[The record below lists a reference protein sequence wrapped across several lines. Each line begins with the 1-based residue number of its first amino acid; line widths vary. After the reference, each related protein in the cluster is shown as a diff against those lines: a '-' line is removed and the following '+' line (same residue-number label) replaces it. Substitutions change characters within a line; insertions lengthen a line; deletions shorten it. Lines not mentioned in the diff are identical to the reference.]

1 MNRIGPKLTLGIPVY
16 NGAAYLAQLFDCLR
30 TQTFIDYEAIISD
43 NASTDGTEQI
53 CRRMTA
59 ADARFRYERN
69 AANIGAAPNFNGVFE
84 QATGRYFKWTAHD
97 DLLAPTYL
105 ERCVAVLDDDPSVSV
120 CHAAIQVVN
129 AELQPLSFDSDL
141 GRYVDVDGT
150 PALQREPPG
159 LAASPDPARR
169 FDDVLHGMRLCS
181 EIFGVMRTE
190 LVRRTSLHG
199 SYYGSDKVLLAE
211 LAMLGRIETVP
222 EPLFI
227 KRFHKDTSY
236 YLTTRERA
244 IWIDPAASFR
254 VPQVQ
259 VLKGYVHALTLAP
272 LTLPQRARCLGSV
285 ARKVLNTQ
293 ALRRLLLP
301 APDNYLGIER
311 RGGPKPAAM
320 SGEATRLA
328 ARLER
333 LSASQLEALL
343 IHLEIDRSHL
353 LPAEVEHA
361 KRVAELVQFL
371 EYDNL
376 ARFRAWSVLD
386 QIKFHKRPLPPGLL
400 PVGDDLRARERAV
413 EDDRIARAAHEGR
426 DPGEG
431 RITPERFYTFKD
443 DAAWLGVFR
452 DWDLRRG
459 FHDALMGRV
468 RRLLENSPVR
478 VAAIIGQG
486 GGGKTVALRRLGLD
500 LATAGLEVWW
510 VDNHA
515 LALDLGL
522 PELIARG
529 DRGRRLIVLDDVQRL
544 DAQAVRQLQELMTRA
559 PNLALVVAGRDLP
572 VGLQTMLTPGDNLFL
587 PDEVSDQPAILAKI
601 GQVVPDWAE
610 RASMLA
616 SEALRPA
623 PLVQLLVVLA
633 DGQIPI
639 PRTLEELETGFLD
652 SLTAEIFRVKDVHP
666 GFAQALLFAAVVRS
680 TGPDLSRTSVIAL
693 ADYYQPGASFLSL
706 LDTGSRRWSVAES
719 LTFHDPIHD
728 TIVFHHDELAEGVV
742 EAGRR
747 GSFEPWVVF
756 DDAWLRTALAKLI
769 QLGSHHSSSLARDGL
784 ARAFPGLLSEDEL
797 LAAPK
802 MRAEPGDV
810 GHASRQGSPG
820 NALELAFGRDR
831 ARGVRRA
838 RKGPGG
844 ARA

>member
-30 TQTFIDYEAIISD
+30 AQTFIDYEAIISD
-43 NASTDGTEQI
+43 NASTDATEQI
-53 CRRMTA
+53 CQRMIA
-59 ADARFRYERN
+59 SDARFRYERN
-69 AANIGAAPNFNGVFE
+69 AANIGAAPNFNRVFE

-105 ERCVAVLDDDPSVSV
+105 ERCVAVLDEDPSVCV

-129 AELQPLSFDSDL
+129 AELRPLSFDAEL

-150 PALQREPPG
+150 PALLREPLG

-181 EIFGVMRTE
+181 EIFGVMRTD

-222 EPLFI
+222 EALFI

-244 IWIDPAASFR
+244 TWIDPAASFR
-254 VPQVQ
+254 VPQVE
-259 VLKGYVHALTLAP
+259 VLKGYVKALMLVP
-272 LTLPQRARCLGSV
+272 LTPAQRVRCLGSV
-285 ARKVLNTQ
+285 ARKILNIQ

-320 SGEATRLA
+320 SGEATRLR

-343 IHLEIDRSHL
+343 IHLEIDRGHL
-353 LPAEVEHA
+353 LPPEVEHA
-361 KRVAELVQFL
+361 KRVAQLVQFL

-376 ARFRAWSVLD
+376 ARFRAWSLLD
-386 QIKFHKRPLPPGLL
+386 QIKFHKHPLPPGLL
-400 PVGDDLRARERAV
+400 PVGDDLRARERAA
-413 EDDRIARAAHEGR
+413 EDDRIARAGHDGR

-452 DWDLRRG
+452 DWDVRRS
-459 FHDALMGRV
+459 FHDALMRRV
-468 RRLLENSPVR
+468 QQLLGANSSIR
-478 VAAIIGQG
+478 VAGITGRG
-486 GGGKTVALRRLGLD
+486 GSGKTVALRRLGLD
-500 LATAGLEVWW
+500 LAAAGAEVWW
-510 VDNHA
+510 VENQG

-522 PELIARG
+522 PELVARQ
-529 DRGRRLIVLDDVQRL
+529 DRARRLILLDDVQRL
-544 DAQAVRQLQELMTRA
+544 DAEGVRQLQDLLTRA
-559 PNLALVVAGRDLP
+559 PNLAVVVAGRDLP
-572 VGLQTMLTPGDNLFL
+572 LGLQTVLTPGDNLFL
-587 PDEVSDQPAILAKI
+587 PDEVDDQPAILAKI
-601 GQVVPDWAE
+601 GEVVPEWAE
-610 RASMLA
+610 RARALA
-616 SEALRPA
+616 SESMRPA
-623 PLVQLLVVLA
+623 RLVRLLVVLA
-633 DGQIPI
+633 HGRTRIPA
-639 PRTLEELETGFLD
+639 TLEDLEGCFLD
-652 SLTAEIFRVKDVHP
+652 SVTDEIFRVKDVHP
-666 GFAQALLFAAVVRS
+666 GFAQALVFAAVVRS
-680 TGPDLSRTSVIAL
+680 TGADLSRTSMIAL

-706 LDTGSRRWSVAES
+706 LDTGSGRWSVAES

-747 GSFEPWVVF
+747 GSFAPWVVLG
-756 DDAWLRTALAKLI
+756 DAWLRDAMAKLI
-769 QLGSHHSSSLARDGL
+769 QLGSHHSSSLARAGL
-784 ARAFPGLLSEDEL
+784 ARAFPGLLSGDDL
-797 LAAPK
+797 LPATE
-802 MRAEPGDV
+802 MHAEHGDV
-810 GHASRQGSPG
+810 GHAYGT
-820 NALELAFGRDR
+820 
-831 ARGVRRA
+831 
-838 RKGPGG
+838 
-844 ARA
+844 

>member
-30 TQTFIDYEAIISD
+30 AQTFTDYEAIISD
-43 NASTDGTEQI
+43 NASTDATEQI

-59 ADARFRYERN
+59 SDPRFRYERN
-69 AANIGAAPNFNGVFE
+69 ASNIGAARNFNRVFE

-105 ERCVAVLDDDPSVSV
+105 ERCVAALDGDPSISV
-120 CHAAIQVVN
+120 AHATIQVVN
-129 AELQPLSFDSDL
+129 AELQPLSYDPEL

-150 PALQREPPG
+150 PALLREPPG

-244 IWIDPAASFR
+244 TWIDPAASFR

-259 VLKGYVHALTLAP
+259 VLKGYLKALSLVP
-272 LTLPQRARCLGSV
+272 LTPVQRVRCLASV

-311 RGGPKPAAM
+311 RGGPKPPAM
-320 SGEATRLA
+320 SGEATRLR

-353 LPAEVEHA
+353 LPPEVEHA
-361 KRVAELVQFL
+361 KRVAQLVQFL

-400 PVGDDLRARERAV
+400 PVSDELRARERAV
-413 EDDRIARAAHEGR
+413 EDERIARAAHDGR

-452 DWDLRRG
+452 DWDVRRS
-459 FHDALMGRV
+459 FHDALMGRAQ
-468 RRLLENSPVR
+468 RLLNGKSPVR
-478 VAAIIGQG
+478 VVGITGQG
-486 GGGKTVALRRLGLD
+486 GSGKTVALRRLGVD
-500 LATAGLEVWW
+500 LTAAGREVWW
-510 VDNHA
+510 VETQR

-522 PELIARG
+522 PELVARK
-529 DRGRRLIVLDDVQRL
+529 DQGRRLILLDDVQRL
-544 DAQAVRQLQELMTRA
+544 DAEGVRQLQELLTRA
-559 PNLALVVAGRDLP
+559 PNLAVVIAGRDLP

-587 PDEVSDQPAILAKI
+587 PDEASDQLAILAKI
-601 GQVVPDWAE
+601 GQVVPEWAE
-610 RASMLA
+610 RARALA
-616 SEALRPA
+616 SESMRPA
-623 PLVQLLVVLA
+623 RLVRLLVVLA
-633 DGQIPI
+633 DARIRIPG
-639 PRTLEELETGFLD
+639 TVEELETCFLD
-652 SLTAEIFRVKDVHP
+652 SLAAEILRIKDAHP
-666 GFAQALLFAAVVRS
+666 GFAQALVFAAVVRS
-680 TGPDLSRTSVIAL
+680 TGADLSRTSMIAL

-706 LDTGSRRWSVAES
+706 LDTGSRRWPVGEQ

-728 TIVFHHDELAEGVV
+728 TVVFHHDELAEGVV

-747 GSFEPWVVF
+747 GSFEPWVVL
-756 DDAWLRTALAKLI
+756 DDAWLRLALAKLI

-784 ARAFPGLLSEDEL
+784 ARAFPGLLSGDEL
-797 LAAPK
+797 LAATEMPARQASLQSAPANGLERVSAAA
-802 MRAEPGDV
+802 RAG
-810 GHASRQGSPG
+810 
-820 NALELAFGRDR
+820 

-838 RKGPGG
+838 REGPGG
-844 ARA
+844 ARV